1 MRNIFKFATVSV
13 ALSLTLTTLSA
24 EDFSKLDVQKECDVK
39 ANGVEKLIQT
49 AEKYNK
55 LAIEHKVE
63 FMRFGMKNSQY
74 IEASKNALQNGAKE
88 IALVDAKGV
97 ETGEKVSLEFAAWR
111 SCSFAIS
118 ALTQMEESKTT
129 WKLSSPSDG
138 YKY

>member
-1 MRNIFKFATVSV
+1 MKNIFKFATVSV

-24 EDFSKLDVQKECDVK
+24 EDFSKLDVKKECDVK

-63 FMRFGMKNSQY
+63 FMRLGMKNSQY
-74 IEASKNALQNGAKE
+74 IDAAKEALKNGAKE
-88 IALVDAKGV
+88 IEIVNDKGKA
-97 ETGEKVSLEFAAWR
+97 TGEKVSLEFASWR
-111 SCSFAIS
+111 ACSFAIS
-118 ALTQMEESKTT
+118 ALTQMEEAKTT
-129 WKLSSPSDG
+129 WKLASPSDG

>member
-24 EDFSKLDVQKECDVK
+24 EDFAKLDVQKECDVK

-55 LAIEHKVE
+55 LAKDYKVE
-63 FMRFGMKNSQY
+63 FMRLGMKASQY
-74 IEASKNALQNGAKE
+74 IDASKEALKNGDKE
-88 IALVDAKGV
+88 IAIVDDKGKA
-97 ETGEKVSLEFAAWR
+97 TGEKVSLEFAAWR

-118 ALTQMEESKTT
+118 ALTQMEEAKTT
-129 WKLSSPSDG
+129 WKLASPSDG